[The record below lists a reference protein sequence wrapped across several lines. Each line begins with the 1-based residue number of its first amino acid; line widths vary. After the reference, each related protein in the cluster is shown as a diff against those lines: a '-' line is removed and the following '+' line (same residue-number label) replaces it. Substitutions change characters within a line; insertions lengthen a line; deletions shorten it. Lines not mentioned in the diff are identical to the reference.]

1 MKLSYR
7 LRQTRG
13 SAPCWV
19 AECLEAEAIGEGTT
33 EHEAIASLEAAL
45 RERLLRPDAVAPP
58 SRPTPAPEIELVRVS

>member
-7 LRQTRG
+7 LKQTRG
-13 SAPCWV
+13 PSPCWV
-19 AECLEAEAIGEGTT
+19 AECLDAEAMGEGVT
-33 EHEAIASLEAAL
+33 EGDAVASLEAAL